1 LDPVVINGF
10 QTTKIDVSGD
20 VTIAASVGGSGP
32 PVLLLHGY
40 PQHRYMWR
48 HVAPELAERYTVVA
62 PDLRGYGESDA
73 PPAGADGAGYSKRA
87 MAADQVAVM
96 RALGHQRFAVI
107 GHDRGARVTHR
118 MCLDHPDAVV
128 AAAVLD
134 IVPTLRLFDDTDQ
147 AFATAYYHW
156 FFLIQAPDLPE
167 RMIGAD
173 PEYFLRTTLDR
184 WSAPGFTYDEET
196 LARYVA
202 AFDTDTIRA
211 SCDDYRAAAAID
223 LEHDRADIDA
233 RIGCPLLVMWGRTG
247 AMHRLYDVAATWRE
261 RATDVR
267 HVVADCGHFLPEEA
281 PRETLAAL
289 TTFLEESATW

>member
-1 LDPVVINGF
+1 MINGF
-10 QTTKIDVSGD
+10 QTMKFDVPGD

-48 HVAPELAERYTVVA
+48 HVAPALATRYTVVV

-73 PPAGADGAGYSKRA
+73 PEAGPDGAGYSKRA

-96 RALGHQRFAVI
+96 RELGHERFAVI

-156 FFLIQAPDLPE
+156 FFLIQAADLPE

-184 WSAPGFTYDEET
+184 WSAPSFTYDEDT

-223 LEHDRADIDA
+223 LDHDRADIDA
-233 RIGCPLLVMWGRTG
+233 RITCPLLVMWGRTG

-267 HVVADCGHFLPEEA
+267 DVVADCGHFLPEEA
-281 PRETLAAL
+281 PQETLAAL
-289 TTFLEESATW
+289 TTFLEESATWS

>member
-1 LDPVVINGF
+1 MIKGF
-10 QTTKIDVSGD
+10 QTVKIDVPGD

-48 HVAPELAERYTVVA
+48 HVAPELATRYTVVV
-62 PDLRGYGESDA
+62 PDLRGYGESSA
-73 PPAGADGAGYSKRA
+73 PQAGADGAGYSKRA

-96 RALGHQRFAVI
+96 RSFGHERFAVI
-107 GHDRGARVTHR
+107 GHDRGARVAHR

-173 PEYFLRTTLDR
+173 PEYFLRTTLER
-184 WSAPGFTYDEET
+184 WSAPGFTYDEDT

-202 AFDTDTIRA
+202 AFDADTIRA

-233 RIGCPLLVMWGRTG
+233 RITCPLLVMWGRTG
-247 AMHRLYDVAATWRE
+247 AMHRLYDVAATWRD
-261 RATDVR
+261 RAIDVR
-267 HVVADCGHFLPEEA
+267 AVAADCGHFIPEEQ